1 MGPNADTDTIGSNTS
16 PEDFRG
22 VSTDDPD
29 TLREISSLVR
39 SDLWWAEDE
48 CKGLEKEIPTYRIWF
63 LLLALLVILIVLT
76 PIIFTDWLVPAESSI
91 FPSGLLIL
99 YVVLMIALLFVV
111 VGAVL
116 SPKDLY
122 EERLARVQELK
133 AELEFIQDKIERIED
148 AQ

>member
-1 MGPNADTDTIGSNTS
+1 MGPNADTVTIGSNTS

-48 CKGLEKEIPTYRIWF
+48 CTELEKEAPKYQVWF
-63 LLLALLVILIVLT
+63 LILVLLVSLIVLT
-76 PIIFTDWLVPAESSI
+76 PIIFTDWLVPVIWSLD
-91 FPSGLLIL
+91 PLLMTL
-99 YVVLMIALLFVV
+99 YVVIIISLLFVI
-111 VGAVL
+111 VGAL
-116 SPKDLY
+116 PSTKDRY
-122 EERLARVQELK
+122 EVKHARVRELE
-133 AELEFIQDKIERIED
+133 AELEFVQDKIKRIED